1 MLEYMIIEIVKHNN
15 HIILNNTVTDKAIKY
30 IGYSLPAALRE
41 YRRAQGLRYKH
52 FTYIYI

>member
-1 MLEYMIIEIVKHNN
+1 MIIEIVKHNN